1 MTEATDTQR
10 KLENFFEGL
19 NALSAQI
26 KHIELE
32 LIFTI
37 AV

>member
-1 MTEATDTQR
+1 MTEATDTRR

-26 KHIELE
+26 KYIEL
-32 LIFTI
+32 
-37 AV
+37 